1 MNTLKAEK
9 RDMNVKAKK
18 LRREGFII
26 GNLVGRDIEASIPL
40 KLDEKEAAQ
49 FIKQNKKGSR
59 ITLEIGT
66 EKVDAMFKDLGYD
79 SMKKQISFMDFQ
91 ALVAD
96 EKIHATT
103 QITLLNEE
111 DVQGIVEQELSEIE
125 YKAFPADLVESIE
138 LDLSKYRVGD
148 SVHVKDLAMAQ
159 NDKITISTSLDALI
173 FHIAEPAA
181 ESSDEDEAAEEE

>member
-40 KLDEKEAAQ
+40 KLAEKEAAQ

-79 SMKKQISFMDFQ
+79 SMKKQITFMDFQ

-111 DVQGIVEQELSEIE
+111 AVQGIVEQELSEIE

-138 LDLSKYRVGD
+138 LDLSKYKVGD
-148 SVHVKDLAMAQ
+148 NVHVKDLAMAQ

-173 FHIAEPAA
+173 FHIAEPAT
-181 ESSDEDEAAEEE
+181 ESSEEDEAADEE

>member
-111 DVQGIVEQELSEIE
+111 DVQGIVEQELSQIE